1 MIKEKINTIR
11 QSKFSTLRTTKLISR
26 EVEEY
31 KRENNMYEQMV
42 GYKRLRQQ
50 YHKELK
56 QVGNFLVSWFC
67 FKNKKFLV
75 GRTLQS

>member
-1 MIKEKINTIR
+1 MQERINTIR

-56 QVGNFLVSWFC
+56 QVGLLS
-67 FKNKKFLV
+67 
-75 GRTLQS
+75 